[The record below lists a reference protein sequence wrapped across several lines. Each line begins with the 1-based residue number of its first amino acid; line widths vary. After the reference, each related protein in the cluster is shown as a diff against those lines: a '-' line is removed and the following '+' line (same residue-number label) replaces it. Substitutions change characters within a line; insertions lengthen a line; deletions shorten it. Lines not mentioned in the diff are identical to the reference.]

1 MPLWNRPHRRDAGPA
16 LLHWWLAP
24 HMPQT
29 PAPAL
34 QFAPADA
41 SPAVVRVAVNAGLVL
56 VALSFVKSLLSVGC

>member
-1 MPLWNRPHRRDAGPA
+1 
-16 LLHWWLAP
+16 
-24 HMPQT
+24 MPQT